1 MTECNMC
8 DEEILNCANCDVNI
22 MDEADIPDIR
32 CSPEGHFC
40 SLDCSLDFFVIV
52 KNKPM
57 EES

>member
-57 EES
+57 